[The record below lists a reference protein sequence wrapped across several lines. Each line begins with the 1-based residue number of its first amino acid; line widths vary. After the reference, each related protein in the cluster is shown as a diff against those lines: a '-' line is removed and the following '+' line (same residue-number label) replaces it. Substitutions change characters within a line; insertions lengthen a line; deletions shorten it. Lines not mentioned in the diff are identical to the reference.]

1 MPDPTHYDV
10 LAVPRGAAWDV
21 VEAAYREGRA
31 LYDEEGVATYSLLDS
46 EERRAARARIDE
58 AYRVLSDP
66 ILRGAYDR
74 ELGLPP
80 APAPP
85 SPAASVLA
93 ARGRAVVLP
102 DPVTGADLKRFRE
115 SRGVPLARIAADSK
129 VGTRTFEDIESDRLD
144 RLPAPVYVRGFIQEY
159 ARAVGLDPQATAAS
173 FLARLP
179 RRT

>member
-1 MPDPTHYDV
+1 MPDATHYDV
-10 LAVPRGAAWDV
+10 LAVPKGAPRDV

-31 LYDEEGVATYSLLDS
+31 LYDEASVATYSILDS
-46 EERRAARARIDE
+46 EERRAVRARIDE

-80 APAPP
+80 APTPP
-85 SPAASVLA
+85 SPAAVAIAERSRV
-93 ARGRAVVLP
+93 VVLP

-115 SRGVPLARIAADSK
+115 SRGVPLSRIVADSK
-129 VGTRTFEDIESDRLD
+129 VGTRTFEDIENDRFD

-159 ARAVGLDPQATAAS
+159 ARSVGLDPHATAAS

-179 RRT
+179 RR